1 MEVWILF
8 RQKVPNAFAVLKAVG
23 RKVFMKNIKLLKI
36 FHALTRF
43 FLGIKNMEQNVKCVC
58 HSDLSYQNCQT
69 QKIERNEKYC
79 SQFPLFVCVL
89 SDSLSLLH

>member
-23 RKVFMKNIKLLKI
+23 KMVQ
-36 FHALTRF
+36 
-43 FLGIKNMEQNVKCVC
+43 LGIKNMEQNVKCVC

>member
-8 RQKVPNAFAVLKAVG
+8 RQKVPNDFAVLKAVG

-43 FLGIKNMEQNVKCVC
+43 FFFLQKMVQLGIKNMEQN
-58 HSDLSYQNCQT
+58 QNCQT
-69 QKIERNEKYC
+69 QKIERKEKYC
-79 SQFPLFVCVL
+79 SQIVFPYL
-89 SDSLSLLH
+89 SVFCLIH